1 MIRNILARLKNLFKK
16 KRIYT
21 PTFLQMEA
29 TECGAASLC
38 MISAYYKK
46 YIPLEEMRIT
56 CGVTRD
62 GSNAMQVIN
71 AAEKIGF
78 RAAGTSCEIEDL
90 KNMPLPLIVF
100 WCFNHFL
107 VVEGVGK
114 KYVYLND
121 PASGHKKVTLEE
133 FSDSF
138 TGIAITVEPLKK
150 FEKEVSIPSFYQ
162 IIKGYFENTFSSFL
176 FLFLTS
182 FCAILP
188 LIALTVFTQVFYDKF
203 AIFSSSPST
212 FFFVSLFSTYLF
224 SFSVLS
230 LQGYLLMRFNAKLS
244 LQITTKFFQTLLRL
258 PISFFSQRYP
268 GELANRLI
276 ITDKVIENLTLNLI
290 LASVNFIFVLIYL
303 IIIFQI
309 NVAIAIVTMLG
320 SMLAL
325 LVFVLLNRQRTDAY
339 ACQNQ
344 DFGKC
349 LGISV
354 GAIRNI
360 ETMKSFGMEGSFF
373 QRWAGYYTKVMDAFQ
388 KIAIRDVILT
398 STPPFLQMIILSLF
412 FFIGAKEVIL
422 GNLTVGSFMALQVLI
437 LSVLNPIIIF
447 INLGRIYQETK
458 GDLYRIND
466 VMQNPID
473 PVFSQE
479 KISEHM
485 KDVRMK
491 GKVELKDISFGFNI
505 NAEPLI
511 KDMHFTLEPGKSVA
525 IIGAVG
531 SGKST
536 VTKLITGF
544 YDPWTGKIL
553 FDEQE
558 RKNIERQKLVNSIAS
573 VDQNFFIFEG
583 NFAENITLWDQTV
596 LEEDIYQAAKDVGL
610 HEEIASRPQGYY
622 SKVSEEGRNLS
633 GGQRQRIEIAR
644 ALVRNP
650 SILILDEATSQLDSE
665 VETKIINNIRR
676 RGCSI
681 IMIAHRLST
690 IKECDE
696 IIVLDK
702 GTIVQRGTNDELKK
716 EKGFYLDLIE
726 AQGL

>member
-1 MIRNILARLKNLFKK
+1 MIKNLIDKLKNIFKR

-38 MISAYYKK
+38 IISSHYKK
-46 YIPLEEMRIT
+46 YIPLEEMRII

-62 GSNAMQVIN
+62 GSNAMQVMN

-78 RAAGTSCEIEDL
+78 KASGVSCDIEAL
-90 KNMPLPLIVF
+90 KNMSMPIIIF

-107 VVEGVGK
+107 VVEGIGK

-121 PASGHKKVTLEE
+121 PASGHRRVTMEE

-138 TGIAITVEPLKK
+138 TGVAITVEPIKK
-150 FEKEVSIPSFYQ
+150 FEKEISIPSFYQ
-162 IIKGYFENTFSSFL
+162 IVKGYFKNTFSSFL
-176 FLFLTS
+176 FLFLAS
-182 FCAILP
+182 FCAIIP
-188 LIALTVFTQVFYDKF
+188 LIALTIFTQVFYDKYATF
-203 AIFSSSPST
+203 SWSSST
-212 FFFVSLFSTYLF
+212 NFFAALFFTYLF
-224 SFSVLS
+224 AFSVFS

-244 LQITTKFFQTLLRL
+244 LQITSKFFQTLLRL

-276 ITDKVIENLTLNLI
+276 MTDKVIENLTLNLI
-290 LASVNFIFVLIYL
+290 LAGVNFIFVLFYL

-309 NVAIAIVTMLG
+309 NVAIAVVTMLG
-320 SMLAL
+320 AL
-325 LVFVLLNRQRTDAY
+325 LGLMVFFVLNRQRTDAY

-360 ETMKSFGMEGSFF
+360 ETMKAFGMEGSFF

-388 KIAIRDVILT
+388 KIAIRDVLLT
-398 STPPFLQMIILSLF
+398 STPPFLQMVILTLF
-412 FFIGAKEVIL
+412 FYIGAKEVIS

-437 LSVLNPIIIF
+437 LSVLNPTIIF

-473 PVFSQE
+473 PIFSQE
-479 KISEHM
+479 NISGNSKEM
-485 KDVRMK
+485 RMK
-491 GKVELKDISFGFNI
+491 GKVQLKDISFGFNI
-505 NAEPLI
+505 NASPLI
-511 KDMHFTLEPGKSVA
+511 TNMNFTLEPGKSVA
-525 IIGAVG
+525 IIGSVG

-544 YDPWTGKIL
+544 YEPWTGKIL
-553 FDEQE
+553 FDDQE
-558 RKNIERQKLVNSIAS
+558 KKDIPRHKLVNSIAS

-583 NFAENITLWDQTV
+583 TFAENITLWDQTI
-596 LEEDIYQAAKDVGL
+596 LEEDIYQAAKDVCL

-622 SKVSEEGRNLS
+622 SKISEEGRNLS

-665 VETKIINNIRR
+665 VETKIINNLQR

-690 IKECDE
+690 IKKCDE

-702 GTIVQRGTNDELKK
+702 GAIVQRGTNEKLKK
-716 EKGFYLDLIE
+716 EKGFYRDLIE